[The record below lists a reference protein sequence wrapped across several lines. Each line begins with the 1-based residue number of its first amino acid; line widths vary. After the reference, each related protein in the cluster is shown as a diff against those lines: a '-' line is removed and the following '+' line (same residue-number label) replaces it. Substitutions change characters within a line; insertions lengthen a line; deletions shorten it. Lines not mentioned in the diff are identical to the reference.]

1 MVAASATNDGKYLMV
16 QISKGTDGKVLLY
29 YADLTKAENK
39 KLSNKLTVQPIV
51 SEWIAAV
58 DYVSNI
64 GKTFYFQTDYN
75 APLMKVVKFNIE
87 EPEFKNWVD
96 VLPEHPKNVLQQAG
110 SMKNG
115 TVMLAS
121 YLENAAEK
129 IKIYNF
135 DTPAKLIKNIEMPG
149 YGAVPVSSGGHK
161 DFEMFF
167 KFQTFTDPGSVYRLD
182 MNTYEIKSLRR
193 PNLAHLKLNLDDFTT
208 D

>member
-1 MVAASATNDGKYLMV
+1 
-16 QISKGTDGKVLLY
+16 
-29 YADLTKAENK
+29 
-39 KLSNKLTVQPIV
+39 
-51 SEWIAAV
+51 
-58 DYVSNI
+58 
-64 GKTFYFQTDYN
+64 
-75 APLMKVVKFNIE
+75 MKVVKFNIE

-135 DTPAKLIKNIEMPG
+135 DSPAKLIKNIEMPG

-167 KFQTFTDPGSVYRLD
+167 KF
-182 MNTYEIKSLRR
+182 
-193 PNLAHLKLNLDDFTT
+193 
-208 D
+208 